1 MTESPNLTDRSS
13 FQHWATENVRYGD
26 TDRQGHVNNAVYATY
41 SESGRSAFLRSPSLA
56 AFPAGSVVALVS
68 ITIYFRAEV
77 FWPNKVDV
85 GTTVLSVGRTS
96 VTFGQG
102 MFTDDGCVAASRN
115 TVVLIDQKTRRP
127 KPLPEEF
134 RRALAEVRT
143 RTDES
148 DEQSSQSNT

>member
-41 SESGRSAFLRSPSLA
+41 SESGRSAFLRSPSLP
-56 AFPAGSVVALVS
+56 AFPADSVVALVS
-68 ITIYFRAEV
+68 ITIDFRAEV
-77 FWPNKVDV
+77 FWPNKVDI

-102 MFTDDGCVAASRN
+102 MFTDDGCVATSRN
-115 TVVLIDQKTRRP
+115 AVVMVDQKTRRP

-148 DEQSSQSNT
+148 SEQSR

>member
-68 ITIYFRAEV
+68 ITNYFRAEV

-148 DEQSSQSNT
+148 DEQSSQSEI